1 MTTPFSDN
9 SGKIRRFSARSYS
22 EKQTTRDASRA
33 SAASFS
39 LRMEESGS
47 CSAPGAGTLR
57 ASTVW

>member
-1 MTTPFSDN
+1 MTIPFSDN
-9 SGKIRRFSARSYS
+9 SGRTRRFSSRSYS

-39 LRMEESGS
+39 LRMGESGS
-47 CSAPGAGTLR
+47 SSAPDAGTLR